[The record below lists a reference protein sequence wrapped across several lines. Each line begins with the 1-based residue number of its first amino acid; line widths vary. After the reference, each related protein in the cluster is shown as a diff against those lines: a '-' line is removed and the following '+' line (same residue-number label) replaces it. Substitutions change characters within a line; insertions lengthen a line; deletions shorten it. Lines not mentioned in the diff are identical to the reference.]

1 MEGVKCRKA
10 IVSNPGLSTNEM
22 DMNDMVVEDSML
34 LLNFSMIIL
43 EVLVNLLL

>member
-1 MEGVKCRKA
+1 M
-10 IVSNPGLSTNEM
+10 SNPGLSTNEM